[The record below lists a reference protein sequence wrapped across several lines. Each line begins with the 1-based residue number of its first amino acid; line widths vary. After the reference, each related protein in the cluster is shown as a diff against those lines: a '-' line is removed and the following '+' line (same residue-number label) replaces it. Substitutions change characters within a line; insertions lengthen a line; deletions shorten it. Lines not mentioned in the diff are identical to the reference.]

1 MEGKREVGLLE
12 MGSEEKVL
20 GKSRKKSRDVKGHA
34 RRRRRTEMREA
45 EDVGEGGV
53 KGTGRSPERTMGEWA
68 GGEERKR
75 RKRREIH

>member
-34 RRRRRTEMREA
+34 RRRRRTEMMEA
-45 EDVGEGGV
+45 EDVGEGKV
-53 KGTGRSPERTMGEWA
+53 KGTGRSAERTMGEWA
-68 GGEERKR
+68 EGEERKR